1 MLSQAVNYFNM
12 IILDINMPG
21 KNGMQACS
29 EILDYLESADDDIDK
44 KNDNNNQTFRSR
56 QFFSS
61 SFLREQKRR
70 KALSD
75 QRLDFLGKHAHAPKF
90 NCT

>member
-29 EILDYLESADDDIDK
+29 EILDYLESADDIDK
-44 KNDNNNQTFRSR
+44 KNDNNNNQTVKSR

-61 SFLREQKRR
+61 SFLRQQKKKARSERR
-70 KALSD
+70 
-75 QRLDFLGKHAHAPKF
+75 
-90 NCT
+90 